1 MFVRNI
7 TLRLIPGTFGEF
19 TRALHGDVLPALK
32 MQDGFRGEVVFPEG
46 DAKVSILSFW
56 DTKEQADGYDTAA
69 HPGMKTLEHVLAGPP
84 EVHTCAAISSA
95 FDVMPATAAA

>member
-84 EVHTCAAISSA
+84 EVHTCPAISSA